1 MTLEDY
7 VPILLTPVCS
17 DFKALPKSRFTW
29 KQVTLQNR
37 WGFSVYPNDQQIV
50 NAMIMA
56 GKLESIARFL
66 YPMKVEYNIHSWLR
80 CRPYNV
86 FIGGAKESAHLDAA
100 AVDFSI
106 TGADCYVITQR
117 LKSELQRLEIRMEDL
132 GENAVW
138 CHADIKP
145 AVNGVRLFKP

>member
-1 MTLEDY
+1 
-7 VPILLTPVCS
+7 
-17 DFKALPKSRFTW
+17 
-29 KQVTLQNR
+29 
-37 WGFSVYPNDQQIV
+37 
-50 NAMIMA
+50 MIMA

-66 YPMKVEYNIHSWLR
+66 YPMKVEYLIHSWLR
-80 CRPYNV
+80 CRPYNS

-106 TGADCYVITQR
+106 KGASCYVITQR

-132 GENAVW
+132 GENASW

-145 AVNGVRLFKP
+145 AINGVRIFKP